1 VACKFFF
8 GGGVGAGPAGVGW
21 VSDSVLAGG
30 GVPCGGAVAG
40 PVAVGVEPA
49 SGMAVATVLPE
60 GVGRVSDLLQ
70 AARPSPMSRQIT
82 GIADL
87 MKGLLVDGRGL

>member
-1 VACKFFF
+1 
-8 GGGVGAGPAGVGW
+8 
-21 VSDSVLAGG
+21 
-30 GVPCGGAVAG
+30 
-40 PVAVGVEPA
+40 
-49 SGMAVATVLPE
+49 MAVATVLPE